1 METMCIDCSQPTPKP
16 KRGRRLYCESCNRQ
30 RQLELKRISAKN
42 WRNLNKEEDS
52 KRRKEKYRLTE
63 ATPEQKAVR
72 SQKAK
77 DRTKFLKQ
85 SIFNHYGQSCLCC
98 GEKRIEF
105 LSIDHINGGGNKH
118 RKEIG
123 SNLAFYSWIVRNHFP
138 DFLRILCFNCN
149 QARGFYGYCPH
160 EKENLE

>member
-1 METMCIDCSQPTPKP
+1 METICINCSQTIPKP
-16 KRGRRLYCESCNRQ
+16 KRGKRLYCESCNKK
-30 RQLELKRISAKN
+30 RQLELKRISAKK
-42 WRNLNKEEDS
+42 WRIANSQKDRENSRE
-52 KRRKEKYRLTE
+52 RYHRLYVS
-63 ATPEQKAVR
+63 PEQKAIR
-72 SQKAK
+72 SQKTK
-77 DRTKFLKQ
+77 DRKNFLKQ

-138 DFLRILCFNCN
+138 DFLRILCHNCN

-160 EKENLE
+160 EKEKI